1 MRGQGAPPGAAV
13 TGGIGER
20 CPSKP
25 EALAACALSTG
36 SPAIRV
42 DTDAEGAGGF
52 VQHHH
57 QRRRAD
63 LLIRPGSPNIFFSPA
78 LSSAP
83 FEDMPSLSSPFSAL
97 SALLLAS
104 SFLVPSVLSLP
115 AARPLQ
121 PFRRAASAALA
132 ARDASSYLDNIIYID
147 ANETNLYLAIEV
159 QNQTYAAY
167 LDSQW

>member
-1 MRGQGAPPGAAV
+1 
-13 TGGIGER
+13 
-20 CPSKP
+20 
-25 EALAACALSTG
+25 
-36 SPAIRV
+36 
-42 DTDAEGAGGF
+42 
-52 VQHHH
+52 
-57 QRRRAD
+57 
-63 LLIRPGSPNIFFSPA
+63 
-78 LSSAP
+78 
-83 FEDMPSLSSPFSAL
+83 MPSLSSPFSAL

-121 PFRRAASAALA
+121 PFRRAASTALA